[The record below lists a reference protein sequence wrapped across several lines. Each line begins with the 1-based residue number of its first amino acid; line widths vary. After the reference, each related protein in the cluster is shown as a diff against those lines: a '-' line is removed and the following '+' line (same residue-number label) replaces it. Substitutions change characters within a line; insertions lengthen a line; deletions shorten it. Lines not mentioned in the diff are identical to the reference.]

1 MKAELVSSAGSH
13 WMLGERS
20 RQALRQGR
28 QRAGFAPQARAPA
41 QGPTGVNVVFL
52 GMAFPHVTPVI
63 SHHPSNL
70 TGHLPFPAVQTR
82 AEPWCGLKVSDA
94 VEADISSYLSKTAG
108 DLSLAPVSPGWRA
121 RVRAIPGVQ
130 NPRGLNPRWA
140 LWVHFHADGKG
151 NTSRAPWQK
160 QRSGWL

>member
-94 VEADISSYLSKTAG
+94 VEADISSYL
-108 DLSLAPVSPGWRA
+108 
-121 RVRAIPGVQ
+121 
-130 NPRGLNPRWA
+130 
-140 LWVHFHADGKG
+140 
-151 NTSRAPWQK
+151 
-160 QRSGWL
+160 